1 VDGGSAAIKPESTA
15 TATAP
20 AFRERARTVS
30 QEMPAVRPPEESRP
44 EPQPARPK
52 TRTQEIPVVTIA
64 AETPAPAI
72 VPAPPPPAAKPAAP
86 LDRDTLLKTR
96 IKDLALHIAGTKVE
110 RMVEALY
117 QDLASAGVA
126 FRPPCYLSDE
136 WGCPDGKPI
145 IGIPFYLAD
154 DKLGVIE
161 GEVSEVRE
169 DEKESM
175 LYLRHE
181 AGHAFCYAYE
191 LYNDEQFATLF
202 GPFTRPY
209 VEDYKVMPFS
219 RAFVRHIP
227 GWYAQKHP
235 DEDFAET
242 FAVYI
247 TPGGAWRQTY
257 AGWPA
262 LRKLEYVE
270 AKIKE
275 LGESTPRVI
284 TRAPDQLDIP
294 VELMEE
300 TVGEVFEREGPPA
313 DVGQQLGVH
322 FDSDL
327 RQIFLAPGQGS
338 LAATAVIESARNPLI
353 PSIAYW
359 TGLARPVVKA
369 VVLHLSARCRELLLS
384 AKPGTESEC
393 LARFSILV
401 TTLAM
406 NRVYSGRFG
415 EL

>member
-1 VDGGSAAIKPESTA
+1 MDGSAVAKPGPETP
-15 TATAP
+15 TP
-20 AFRERARTVS
+20 FRERARTVTG
-30 QEMPAVRPPEESRP
+30 EFAAVRPEEGRP
-44 EPQPARPK
+44 EPLRAR
-52 TRTQEIPVVTIA
+52 A
-64 AETPAPAI
+64 AEVEAHRE
-72 VPAPPPPAAKPAAP
+72 KPAAP
-86 LDRDTLLKTR
+86 LDREQLLKTR

-110 RMVEALY
+110 RMVEQLY
-117 QDLASAGVA
+117 KELAAAGVS

-154 DKLGVIE
+154 DKLGAIE

-191 LYNDEQFATLF
+191 LYNDQAFLALF

-209 VEDYKVMPFS
+209 VEDYRVMPFS
-219 RAFVRHIP
+219 RSFVRHTP

-247 TPGGAWRQTY
+247 TPAAAWRQTY

-262 LRKLEYVE
+262 LKKLEYIE
-270 AKIKE
+270 AMIKE
-275 LGESTPRVI
+275 HGQSQPKVI
-284 TRAPDQLDIP
+284 TRAPELPDVP
-294 VELMEE
+294 VEMMEE
-300 TVGEVFEREGPPA
+300 TVGELFEREGPPA
-313 DVGQQLGVH
+313 DVAEQLGAH

-327 RQIFLAPGQGS
+327 LQVFASHGPGAS
-338 LAATAVIESARNPLI
+338 SAELLESGRKQLI
-353 PSIAYW
+353 PSVSYW

-369 VVLHLSARCRELLLS
+369 LVLHLISRCRELDLFVRAGS
-384 AKPGTESEC
+384 EAEC
-393 LARFSILV
+393 LARFSVLV

-406 NRVYSGRFG
+406 NRVYSGKFG

>member
-1 VDGGSAAIKPESTA
+1 MDGGGTAAKPEA
-15 TATAP
+15 AAP
-20 AFRERARTVS
+20 AFRERARTTS
-30 QEMPAVRPPEESRP
+30 QEMPAIRLPGEESRSEPVRRIRPTP
-44 EPQPARPK
+44 EAP
-52 TRTQEIPVVTIA
+52 
-64 AETPAPAI
+64 PAPRPEEALRD
-72 VPAPPPPAAKPAAP
+72 KPAVP
-86 LDRDTLLKTR
+86 LDRDGLMRTR

-110 RMVEALY
+110 KMVQQLY
-117 QDLASAGVA
+117 DELAQAGVS
-126 FRPPCYLSDE
+126 FHPPCYLSDE

-145 IGIPFYLAD
+145 IGLPFYLAD
-154 DKLGVIE
+154 DKLGAIE
-161 GEVSEVRE
+161 GEVNEVRE

-191 LYNDEQFATLF
+191 LYNDEGFAALF
-202 GPFTRPY
+202 GPFSRPY

-219 RAFVRHIP
+219 RSFVRHVP

-242 FAVYI
+242 FAVFI
-247 TPGGAWRQTY
+247 TPGAGWRQTY

-275 LGESTPRVI
+275 LGQAAPKVPG
-284 TRAPDQLDIP
+284 RAPELPDVP

-313 DVGQQLGVH
+313 DVAQQLGAH
-322 FDSDL
+322 FDADL
-327 RQIFLAPGQGS
+327 RQIFLSAGQGP
-338 LAATAVIESARNPLI
+338 LQAADVVEAGRKQLI
-353 PSIAYW
+353 PSVGYW

-369 VVLHLSARCRELLLS
+369 VVLHLIARCRELGLT
-384 AKPGTESEC
+384 ARPGIEAEC
-393 LARFSILV
+393 LARFSVLV

-406 NRVYSGRFG
+406 NRVYSGKFG